1 MTKLDAKTV
10 FPQTHWP
17 LLEMSIACNTTKEC
31 GATDKGMVDM
41 LERCNSPIDDL
52 RTKHKTGPKDEFMRF
67 EFSSNRKRMSTIASD
82 ATGQGGYDK
91 RLLCK
96 GASELV
102 VEQCSHYI
110 AADGSRQ

>member
-17 LLEMSIACNTTKEC
+17 LIEMSIACNTTKEC

-41 LERCNSPIDDL
+41 LERCSSPIDEL

-102 VEQCSHYI
+102 VKECSHYI
-110 AADGSRQ
+110 AADGSR